1 MKKLL
6 LLGLIAGLVLG
17 FYLVGEQWLLPETY
31 QALYQQDPIQ
41 TAGLFF
47 TVYVLVAAL
56 SIPGAALM
64 TLIAGAI
71 FGLSQGLLIASFASS
86 IGATLAFLMS
96 RLLLK
101 DWVQN
106 KFAAHLKTI
115 NDGIEKD
122 GPFFLF
128 TLRLIPVVPFF
139 AINLLM
145 GLMPISTWRFYWVSQ
160 LGMLAGTAVYVNA
173 GAEFAALLAQGSAQG
188 SGQDSGFSLAG
199 IMTPGLLGALVLLAV
214 FPWLARG
221 LMNGMQARRALLK
234 RANGRAKPKKFDD
247 NLIVIGGGAAG
258 LVSSI
263 IGSAVKAKVTL
274 IEKHK
279 MGGDCLNTGC
289 VPSKALIHAA
299 KVAHDATQG
308 FKSGLLVGPDSANDI
323 KPSINFEQVMKHV
336 HGSIKAIEPHDS
348 IERYE
353 GFGVSCATGQATI
366 ISPWEVEIEHVSESG
381 LVTREIRSAANIII
395 ATGGRPRIPTIEGL
409 DQVNYFTSDT
419 LWQITELPKRLLILG
434 AGPIGCELGQ
444 AFARLGSQ
452 VSMVDKGQ
460 FLMPREDEDVSQ
472 LVADAM
478 VAEGVNHIPGR
489 SITKLESYSD
499 HHLAILDNG
508 DEIKFDS
515 LLLAIGREGNTEN
528 LGLENV
534 GLATDANGFVAVDE
548 YLQTECP
555 TVYACGDVIG
565 GYQFT
570 HVSAHEAWFA
580 AVNSLFGRFK
590 RFKAD
595 YRVIPWATFTSP
607 EVARVGISEKE
618 AKIQNIPYESTQ
630 YGLDDLDR
638 AITDDAASGFVRVL
652 TVPGKDKILGATIV
666 GPRADDLIATF
677 VIGMKH
683 GLGLNKVLGTIH
695 AYPTYMEANKF
706 VAGQW
711 KRKQVSERLLAWLG
725 KFHHR
730 KIK

>member
-6 LLGLIAGLVLG
+6 LLVIIAGLLLG
-17 FYLVGEQWLLPETY
+17 FYVLGEQWLLPETY
-31 QALYQQDPIQ
+31 QALYQQDPVQ

-47 TVYVLVAAL
+47 IIYLLVAAL

-64 TLIAGAI
+64 TLIAGAV
-71 FGLSQGLLIASFASS
+71 FGLAQGLLIASFASS
-86 IGATLAFLMS
+86 LGATLAFLMS

-106 KFAAHLKTI
+106 KFSSYLKTI

-122 GPFFLF
+122 GPFYLF

-145 GLMPISTWRFYWVSQ
+145 GLMPITAWRFYWVSQ

-173 GAEFAALLAQGSAQG
+173 GAEFAAVI
-188 SGQDSGFSLAG
+188 GQQEGFSVTG
-199 IMTPGLLGALVLLAV
+199 IMTPGLLGALVLLAI
-214 FPWLARG
+214 FPWLTRALINQVQG
-221 LMNGMQARRALLK
+221 RRALMK
-234 RANGRAKPKKFDD
+234 RAKGRAKPKKFDD

-299 KVAHDATQG
+299 KIAHDTQQG
-308 FKSGLLVGPDSANDI
+308 FKSGLLINDQASSQPQVDF
-323 KPSINFEQVMKHV
+323 KQVMKHV
-336 HGSIKAIEPHDS
+336 HDSIKAIEPHDS

-353 GFGVSCATGQATI
+353 GLGVACATGQAKI
-366 ISPWEVEIEHVSESG
+366 ISPWEVEIQHSDGRV
-381 LVTREIRSAANIII
+381 EIRSAANIII
-395 ATGGRPRIPTIEGL
+395 ATGGRPRLPEIPGL
-409 DQVNYFTSDT
+409 EQVCYYTSDT
-419 LWQITELPKRLLILG
+419 LWQMTELPKRLLVLG

-444 AFARLGSQ
+444 AFARLGSD
-452 VSMVDKGQ
+452 VTIVDKGS

-472 LVADAM
+472 LVAETM
-478 VAEGVNHIPGR
+478 KREGVKHVPKS
-489 SITKLESYSD
+489 SITRLETAAD
-499 HHLAILDNG
+499 HHIAVLDNG
-508 DEIKFDS
+508 ETIEFDA
-515 LLLAIGREGNTEN
+515 LLLAVGREGNTEN
-528 LGLENV
+528 LGLDNV
-534 GLATDANGFVAVDE
+534 DLGSDDNGFIAVNE
-548 YLQTECP
+548 YLQTDCP
-555 TVYACGDVIG
+555 TIYACGDVIG

-580 AVNSLFGRFK
+580 SVNSLFGRFK

-618 AKIQNIPYESTQ
+618 AKIQNIPHESTQ

-638 AITDDAASGFVRVL
+638 AITDDAAVGFVRVL

-666 GPRADDLIATF
+666 GPRADDLIAIF

-711 KRKQVSERLLAWLG
+711 KRKQVSPRLLAWLG
-725 KFHHR
+725 KFHNIT
-730 KIK
+730 IKEKTEAG

>member
-1 MKKLL
+1 MKKIL
-6 LLGLIAGLVLG
+6 LLGLIVGLVFG

-31 QALYQQDPIQ
+31 QALYKEDPLQ
-41 TAGLFF
+41 TAGIFF
-47 TVYVLVAAL
+47 TVYALVAAL

-64 TLIAGAI
+64 TLISGAI

-86 IGATLAFLMS
+86 IGATFAFLMS

-101 DWVQN
+101 DWVQS
-106 KFAAHLKTI
+106 KFSTYLKTI
-115 NDGIEKD
+115 NEGIKKD

-128 TLRLIPVVPFF
+128 TLRLIPVIPFF

-145 GLMPISTWRFYWVSQ
+145 GLMPISAWRFYWVSQ

-173 GAEFAALLAQGSAQG
+173 GAEFAAVI
-188 SGQDSGFSLAG
+188 GQDAGFSLAG
-199 IMTPGLLGALVLLAV
+199 IMTPGLLGALILLAI
-214 FPWLARG
+214 FPWVVRSVV
-221 LMNGMQARRALLK
+221 NRVQAKRALAQ
-234 RANGRAKPKKFDD
+234 RAKGRAKPKKFDD

-274 IEKHK
+274 IEKHQ

-289 VPSKALIHAA
+289 VPSKAIIHAA
-299 KVAHDATQG
+299 KIAHENKKGHST
-308 FKSGLLVGPDSANDI
+308 GLLSGAPANIDF
-323 KPSINFEQVMKHV
+323 SQVMKHV

-353 GFGVSCATGQATI
+353 SLGVSCATGHAKI
-366 ISPWEVEIEHVSESG
+366 ISPWEVEIQHISESG
-381 LVTREIRSAANIII
+381 DVKTEVRSAANIII
-395 ATGGRPRIPTIEGL
+395 ATGGRPRIPQIPGL
-409 DQVNYFTSDT
+409 DQVTYYTSDT

-452 VSMVDKGQ
+452 VTMVDKGQ

-478 VAEGVNHIPGR
+478 VAEGVNHIPDR
-489 SITKLESYSD
+489 SISKLKISSGVNAAE
-499 HHLAILDNG
+499 LDNG
-508 DEIKFDS
+508 DLVEFDA

-534 GLATDANGFVAVDE
+534 GLVTDNNGFLAVDE

-555 TVYACGDVIG
+555 TIYACGDVIG

-580 AVNSLFGRFK
+580 SVNSLFGRFK

-607 EVARVGISEKE
+607 EVARVGISEKD

-638 AITDDAASGFVRVL
+638 AITDDAARGFVRVL

-711 KRKQVSERLLAWLG
+711 KRKHVSARLLALVEWYNHKNL
-725 KFHHR
+725 
-730 KIK
+730 

>member
-6 LLGLIAGLVLG
+6 LLVSIVILFAA
-17 FYLVGEQWLLPETY
+17 FYLLGGQQWLQPATY
-31 QALYQQDPIQ
+31 QALYQQNPIL
-41 TAGLFF
+41 TAAIFF
-47 TVYVLVAAL
+47 GIYILVTAL
-56 SIPGAALM
+56 SIPGAVLM
-64 TLIAGAI
+64 TLIGGAV
-71 FGLSQGLLIASFASS
+71 FGLSQGLLLISFAST
-86 IGATLAFLMS
+86 IGATLAFLIS

-101 DWVQN
+101 DWVQH
-106 KFAAHLKTI
+106 KFSSYLKTI
-115 NDGIEKD
+115 NSGIEKD
-122 GPFFLF
+122 GSFYLF

-139 AINLLM
+139 VINLLM
-145 GLMPISTWRFYWVSQ
+145 GLMPISAWRFYWVSQ

-173 GAEFAALLAQGSAQG
+173 GAELGEVISSEG
-188 SGQDSGFSLAG
+188 GFSLAG
-199 IMTPGLLGALVLLAV
+199 IMTPGLLGALVLLAI
-214 FPWLARG
+214 FPWFARSV
-221 LMNGMQARRALLK
+221 LTRMQVKRSLLK
-234 RANGRAKPKKFDD
+234 RAKGRVKPKKFDD

-263 IGSAVKAKVTL
+263 IGTAVKAKVTL

-289 VPSKALIHAA
+289 VPSKAIIHAA
-299 KVAHDATQG
+299 KIVHENKQGHD
-308 FKSGLLVGPDSANDI
+308 SGLLCGEPA
-323 KPSINFEQVMKHV
+323 SIDFKQVMAHV
-336 HGSIKAIEPHDS
+336 HDSIKAIEPHDS
-348 IERYE
+348 IERFE
-353 GFGVSCATGQATI
+353 GLGVSCATGEAKI
-366 ISPWEVEIEHVSESG
+366 LSPWEVEIQHASG
-381 LVTREIRSAANIII
+381 EIEVRSAANIII
-395 ATGGRPRIPTIEGL
+395 ATGGRPRIPKIPDL
-409 DQVNYFTSDT
+409 DQITYYTSDT

-444 AFARLGSQ
+444 AFARLGAQ
-452 VSMVDKGQ
+452 VSIVDKGQ

-472 LVADAM
+472 LVAEAM
-478 VAEGVNHIPGR
+478 LAEGVIHISGR
-489 SITKLESYSD
+489 SVSKFESSNNC
-499 HHLAILDNG
+499 HLAILDNG
-508 DEIKFDS
+508 EKVEFDA
-515 LLLAIGREGNTEN
+515 LLLAIGREGNTSN
-528 LGLENV
+528 LGLDNV
-534 GLATDANGFVAVDE
+534 DLVADSSGFLPVDE

-555 TVYACGDVIG
+555 TIYACGDVIG

-580 AVNSLFGRFK
+580 SVNSLFGRFK

-638 AITDDAASGFVRVL
+638 AITDGAATGFVRVL
-652 TVPGKDKILGATIV
+652 TVPGKDKILGATVV

-706 VAGQW
+706 VAGEW
-711 KRKQVSERLLAWLG
+711 KRKQVSARLLAWLG
-725 KFHHR
+725 KFHSR
-730 KIK
+730 TVK

>member
-6 LLGLIAGLVLG
+6 LLGLIVGLVFG
-17 FYLVGEQWLLPETY
+17 FYVMGEQWLLPETY
-31 QALYQQDPIQ
+31 QALYQQDPLQ
-41 TAGLFF
+41 TAGIFF
-47 TVYVLVAAL
+47 IVYLLVAAL

-64 TLIAGAI
+64 TLISGAI

-86 IGATLAFLMS
+86 IGATLAFIMS

-101 DWVQN
+101 DWVQS
-106 KFAAHLKTI
+106 KFSMHLKTI

-128 TLRLIPVVPFF
+128 TLRLIPIVPFF

-145 GLMPISTWRFYWVSQ
+145 GLMPISAWRFYWVSQ

-173 GAEFAALLAQGSAQG
+173 GAEFAAVV
-188 SGQDSGFSLAG
+188 GQDTGFSLAG
-199 IMTPGLLGALVLLAV
+199 IMTPGLLGALILLAI
-214 FPWLARG
+214 FPWIVRAVVNRI
-221 LMNGMQARRALLK
+221 QAKRALTT
-234 RANGRAKPKKFDD
+234 RAKGRTKPKKFDD

-289 VPSKALIHAA
+289 VPSKAIIHAA
-299 KVAHDATQG
+299 KIVHENKKGHNT
-308 FKSGLLVGPDSANDI
+308 GLLRG
-323 KPSINFEQVMKHV
+323 KPASIDFNKVMSHV

-353 GFGVSCATGQATI
+353 SFGVSCATGQAKI
-366 ISPWEVEIEHVSESG
+366 ISPWEVEIQHVSESG
-381 LVTREIRSAANIII
+381 AITTEIRSAANIII
-395 ATGGRPRIPTIEGL
+395 ATGGRPRIPQILGL
-409 DQVNYFTSDT
+409 DQVTYYTSDT

-452 VSMVDKGQ
+452 VTMVDKGQ

-472 LVADAM
+472 LVAAAM
-478 VAEGVNHIPGR
+478 AEEGVNHIPDR
-489 SITKLESYSD
+489 SISQLKSSKRCYV
-499 HHLAILDNG
+499 AQLDNG
-508 DEIKFDS
+508 DDIEFDV

-528 LGLENV
+528 LGLDNV
-534 GLATDANGFVAVDE
+534 DLKTDNNGFLAVDE

-555 TVYACGDVIG
+555 TIYACGDVIG

-580 AVNSLFGRFK
+580 SVNSLFGRIK

-607 EVARVGISEKE
+607 EVARVGLSEKD
-618 AKIQNIPYESTQ
+618 AKLQNIPYESTQ

-638 AITDDAASGFVRVL
+638 AITDDAATGFVRVL
-652 TVPGKDKILGATIV
+652 TVPGKDKILGATVV
-666 GPRADDLIATF
+666 GARADDLIATF

-683 GLGLNKVLGTIH
+683 GLGLNKVLATIH

-711 KRKQVSERLLAWLG
+711 KRKQVSAKLLALVAWYN
-725 KFHHR
+725 R
-730 KIK
+730 KNL

>member
-6 LLGLIAGLVLG
+6 LLGLIVGLVFG
-17 FYLVGEQWLLPETY
+17 FYWVGEQWLLPETY
-31 QALYQQDPIQ
+31 QALYQEDPVQ
-41 TAGLFF
+41 TAGIFF
-47 TVYVLVAAL
+47 IVYALVAAL

-64 TLIAGAI
+64 TLISGAI
-71 FGLSQGLLIASFASS
+71 FGLGPGLLIASFASS

-101 DWVQN
+101 DWVQS
-106 KFAAHLKTI
+106 KFSTYLKTI
-115 NDGIEKD
+115 NEGVEKD

-128 TLRLIPVVPFF
+128 TLRLIPLIPFF

-145 GLMPISTWRFYWVSQ
+145 GLMPISAWRFYWVSQ

-173 GAEFAALLAQGSAQG
+173 GAEFADLITQGSAQN
-188 SGQDSGFSLAG
+188 SGFSLAG
-199 IMTPGLLGALVLLAV
+199 IMTPGLLGALVLLAI
-214 FPWLARG
+214 FPWLARSV
-221 LMNGMQARRALLK
+221 MNRIQAKRALTK
-234 RANGRAKPKKFDD
+234 RAKGRAKPKKFDD

-289 VPSKALIHAA
+289 VPSKAIIHAA
-299 KVAHDATQG
+299 KIVHENK
-308 FKSGLLVGPDSANDI
+308 KSHSTGLLLGEPASVDFQ
-323 KPSINFEQVMKHV
+323 KVMTHV
-336 HGSIKAIEPHDS
+336 HDSIKAIEPHDS
-348 IERYE
+348 VERYE
-353 GFGVSCATGQATI
+353 GLGVSCATGQAKI
-366 ISPWEVEIEHVSESG
+366 ISPWEVEIQHASG
-381 LVTREIRSAANIII
+381 AVEIRSAANIII
-395 ATGGRPRIPTIEGL
+395 ATGGRPRIPKIPGL
-409 DQVNYFTSDT
+409 DQVTYYTSDT
-419 LWQITELPKRLLILG
+419 LWQITALPKRLLILG

-452 VSMVDKGQ
+452 VTMVDKGQ

-478 VAEGVNHIPGR
+478 VAEGVNHVPGR
-489 SITKLESYSD
+489 SISKFEPSNSG
-499 HHLAILDNG
+499 HSAVLDNG
-508 DEIKFDS
+508 DAIEFDA
-515 LLLAIGREGNTEN
+515 LLLAIGREGNTEH

-534 GLATDANGFVAVDE
+534 DLVTDNNGFLAVDE

-555 TVYACGDVIG
+555 TIYACGDVIG

-618 AKIQNIPYESTQ
+618 AKMQNIPYESTQ

-638 AITDDAASGFVRVL
+638 AITDDAATGFVRVL

-711 KRKQVSERLLAWLG
+711 KRKQVSVKLLALVAWYN
-725 KFHHR
+725 R
-730 KIK
+730 KNL

>member
-6 LLGLIAGLVLG
+6 LLGLIVGLVFG
-17 FYLVGEQWLLPETY
+17 FYVMGEQWLLPETY
-31 QALYQQDPIQ
+31 QALYQQDPLQ
-41 TAGLFF
+41 TAGIFF
-47 TVYVLVAAL
+47 IVYLLVAAL

-64 TLIAGAI
+64 TLISGAI

-86 IGATLAFLMS
+86 IGATLAFIMS

-101 DWVQN
+101 DWVQS
-106 KFAAHLKTI
+106 KFSMHLKTI

-128 TLRLIPVVPFF
+128 TLRLIPIVPFF

-145 GLMPISTWRFYWVSQ
+145 GLMPISAWRFYWVSQ

-173 GAEFAALLAQGSAQG
+173 GAEFAAVV
-188 SGQDSGFSLAG
+188 GQDTGFSLAG
-199 IMTPGLLGALVLLAV
+199 IMTPGLLGALILLAI
-214 FPWLARG
+214 FPWIVRAVVNRI
-221 LMNGMQARRALLK
+221 QAKRALTT
-234 RANGRAKPKKFDD
+234 RAKGRTKPKKFDD

-289 VPSKALIHAA
+289 VPSKAIIHAA
-299 KVAHDATQG
+299 KIVHENKKGHNT
-308 FKSGLLVGPDSANDI
+308 GLLRG
-323 KPSINFEQVMKHV
+323 KPASIDFNKVMSHV

-353 GFGVSCATGQATI
+353 SFGVSCATGQAKI
-366 ISPWEVEIEHVSESG
+366 ISPWEVEIQHVSESG
-381 LVTREIRSAANIII
+381 AITTEIRSAANIII
-395 ATGGRPRIPTIEGL
+395 ATGGRPRIPQIPGL
-409 DQVNYFTSDT
+409 DKVTYYTSDT
-419 LWQITELPKRLLILG
+419 LWQVTELPKRLLILG

-452 VSMVDKGQ
+452 VTMVDKGQ

-472 LVADAM
+472 LVAAAM

-489 SITKLESYSD
+489 SISQLKSSKRCYV
-499 HHLAILDNG
+499 AQLDNG
-508 DEIKFDS
+508 DAIEFDV

-528 LGLENV
+528 LGLDNV
-534 GLATDANGFVAVDE
+534 DLKTDNNGFLAVDE

-555 TVYACGDVIG
+555 TIYACGDVIG

-580 AVNSLFGRFK
+580 SVNSLFGRIK

-607 EVARVGISEKE
+607 EVARVGLSEKD
-618 AKIQNIPYESTQ
+618 AKLQNIPYESTQ

-638 AITDDAASGFVRVL
+638 AITDDAATGFVRVL
-652 TVPGKDKILGATIV
+652 TVPGKDKILGATVV
-666 GPRADDLIATF
+666 GARADDLIATF

-711 KRKQVSERLLAWLG
+711 KRKQVSAKLLALVAWYN
-725 KFHHR
+725 R
-730 KIK
+730 KNL

>member
-6 LLGLIAGLVLG
+6 LLALIAGLVLG
-17 FYLVGEQWLLPETY
+17 FYFLGEQWLLPETY
-31 QALYQQDPIQ
+31 QALYQKDPIQ
-41 TAGLFF
+41 TAGVFF
-47 TVYVLVAAL
+47 IMYVLVAAL

-71 FGLSQGLLIASFASS
+71 FGLGQGLLIASFASS

-106 KFAAHLKTI
+106 KFAMHLKTI
-115 NDGIEKD
+115 NEGIEKD

-128 TLRLIPVVPFF
+128 TLRLIPLVPFF

-145 GLMPISTWRFYWVSQ
+145 GLMPITAWRFYWVSQ

-173 GAEFAALLAQGSAQG
+173 GAEFASLI
-188 SGQDSGFSLAG
+188 GQAGGFSLAG
-199 IMTPGLLGALVLLAV
+199 IMTPGLLVALVLLAI
-214 FPWLARG
+214 FPWITRSIL
-221 LMNGMQARRALLK
+221 NQIQAHRALLV
-234 RANGRAKPKKFDD
+234 RAKGRAKPKKFDD

-299 KVAHDATQG
+299 KVVHDAQQG
-308 FKSGLLVGPDSANDI
+308 FKSGILVGTDLVHDS
-323 KPSINFEQVMKHV
+323 KPGINFEQVMKHV

-348 IERYE
+348 IERFE
-353 GFGVSCATGQATI
+353 GLGVSCATGEAKI
-366 ISPWEVEIEHVSESG
+366 ISPWEVEIQHVSESG
-381 LVTREIRSAANIII
+381 LLTTEIRSAANIII
-395 ATGGRPRIPTIEGL
+395 ATGGRPLIPAIEGL
-409 DQVNYFTSDT
+409 DQVTYFTSDT
-419 LWQITELPKRLLILG
+419 LWQISELPKRLLVLG

-452 VSMVDKGQ
+452 VSIVDKGQ

-478 VAEGVNHIPGR
+478 VAEGINHLPGR
-489 SITKLESYSD
+489 SITQFESSD
-499 HHLAILDNG
+499 GLNVAILDNG
-508 DEIKFDS
+508 EKVEFDA
-515 LLLAIGREGNTEN
+515 LLLAIGREGNTAN

-534 GLATDANGFVAVDE
+534 DLVADNNGFLPVDE

-555 TVYACGDVIG
+555 TIYACGDVIG

-580 AVNSLFGRFK
+580 SVNSLFGRFK

-638 AITDDAASGFVRVL
+638 AITDDAAVGFVRVL

-706 VAGQW
+706 VSGQW
-711 KRKQVSERLLAWLG
+711 KRKQVSARLLALVAWYNSKNL
-725 KFHHR
+725 
-730 KIK
+730 

>member
-6 LLGLIAGLVLG
+6 LLGLIVGLVFG
-17 FYLVGEQWLLPETY
+17 FYVMGEQWLLPETY
-31 QALYQQDPIQ
+31 QALYQQDPLQ
-41 TAGLFF
+41 TAGIFF
-47 TVYVLVAAL
+47 IVYLLVAAL

-64 TLIAGAI
+64 TLISGAI

-86 IGATLAFLMS
+86 IGATLAFIMS

-101 DWVQN
+101 DWVQS
-106 KFAAHLKTI
+106 KFSMHLKTI
-115 NDGIEKD
+115 NDGIKKD

-128 TLRLIPVVPFF
+128 TLRLIPIVPFF

-145 GLMPISTWRFYWVSQ
+145 GLMPISAWRFYWVSQ

-173 GAEFAALLAQGSAQG
+173 GAEFAAVV
-188 SGQDSGFSLAG
+188 GQDTGFSLAG
-199 IMTPGLLGALVLLAV
+199 IMTPGLLGALILLAI
-214 FPWLARG
+214 FPWIV
-221 LMNGMQARRALLK
+221 RALVNGIQAK
-234 RANGRAKPKKFDD
+234 RALTTRAKGRTKPKKFDD

-289 VPSKALIHAA
+289 VPSKAIIHAA
-299 KVAHDATQG
+299 KIVHENKKGHNT
-308 FKSGLLVGPDSANDI
+308 GLFRG
-323 KPSINFEQVMKHV
+323 KPASIDFNKVMTHV

-353 GFGVSCATGQATI
+353 SFGVSCATGQAKI
-366 ISPWEVEIEHVSESG
+366 ISPWEVEIQHVSESG
-381 LVTREIRSAANIII
+381 AITTEIRSAANIII
-395 ATGGRPRIPTIEGL
+395 ATGGRPRIPQILGL
-409 DQVNYFTSDT
+409 DQVTYYTSDT

-452 VSMVDKGQ
+452 VTMVDKGQ

-472 LVADAM
+472 LVASAM
-478 VAEGVNHIPGR
+478 TAEGVNHISGR
-489 SITKLESYSD
+489 SISQLKSSKRCYV
-499 HHLAILDNG
+499 AQLDNG
-508 DEIKFDS
+508 DAIEFDV

-528 LGLENV
+528 LGLDNV
-534 GLATDANGFVAVDE
+534 DLKTDNNGFLAVDE

-555 TVYACGDVIG
+555 TIYACGDVIG

-580 AVNSLFGRFK
+580 SVNSLFGRIK

-607 EVARVGISEKE
+607 EVARVGLSEKD
-618 AKIQNIPYESTQ
+618 AKLQNIPYESTQ

-638 AITDDAASGFVRVL
+638 AITDDATTGFVRVL
-652 TVPGKDKILGATIV
+652 TVPGKDKILGATVV
-666 GPRADDLIATF
+666 GARADDLIATF

-683 GLGLNKVLGTIH
+683 GLGLNKVLATIH

-711 KRKQVSERLLAWLG
+711 KRKQISAKLLALVAWYN
-725 KFHHR
+725 R
-730 KIK
+730 KNL

>member
-6 LLGLIAGLVLG
+6 LLGLIVALMTGFYVLG
-17 FYLVGEQWLLPETY
+17 GQWLLPETY
-31 QALYQQDPIQ
+31 QALYQSHPLQ

-47 TVYVLVAAL
+47 VIYVLVTAL

-64 TLIAGAI
+64 TLIAGAV
-71 FGLSQGLLIASFASS
+71 FGLGQGLLIVSFASS
-86 IGATLAFLMS
+86 LGATLAFIMS

-101 DWVQN
+101 DWVQS
-106 KFAAHLKTI
+106 KFSNYLKTI
-115 NDGIEKD
+115 NIGIEKD
-122 GPFFLF
+122 GPFYLF
-128 TLRLIPVVPFF
+128 TLRLIPVIPFF

-145 GLMPISTWRFYWVSQ
+145 GLMPISAWRFYWVSQ

-173 GAEFAALLAQGSAQG
+173 GAELGEVIVNG
-188 SGQDSGFSLAG
+188 DGFSLAG
-199 IMTPGLLGALVLLAV
+199 IMTPGLLGALVLLAI
-214 FPWLARG
+214 FPWIARAVMG
-221 LMNGMQARRALLK
+221 KLQAKRALQK
-234 RANGRAKPKKFDD
+234 RSNGRVKPKSFDD

-289 VPSKALIHAA
+289 VPSKAIIHAA
-299 KVAHDATQG
+299 KIAHENSQG
-308 FKSGLLVGPDSANDI
+308 HKNGLLRGEQANVD
-323 KPSINFEQVMKHV
+323 FTQVMDHV
-336 HGSIKAIEPHDS
+336 HNSIKAIEPHDS

-353 GFGVSCATGQATI
+353 SLGVSCATGEAKI
-366 ISPWEVEIEHVSESG
+366 ISPWEVEIQHADGQVEV
-381 LVTREIRSAANIII
+381 RSAANIII
-395 ATGGRPRIPTIEGL
+395 ATGGRPRIPNIPGL
-409 DQVNYFTSDT
+409 DDVRYYTSDT
-419 LWQITELPKRLLILG
+419 LWQLTELPKRLLILG

-444 AFARLGSQ
+444 AFARLDSQ
-452 VSMVDKGQ
+452 VSIVDKGQ
-460 FLMPREDEDVSQ
+460 FLMPREDEDISTM
-472 LVADAM
+472 VAEAM

-489 SITKLESYSD
+489 SINQLKAVGD
-499 HHLAILDNG
+499 HYVAILSDSDNG
-508 DEIKFDS
+508 DTTEEIEFDA
-515 LLLAIGREGNTEN
+515 LLLAIGREGNTKN

-534 GLATDANGFVAVDE
+534 GLEVDRNGFLAVDE

-555 TVYACGDVIG
+555 TIYACGDVIG

-580 AVNSLFGRFK
+580 SVNSLFGRFK

-607 EVARVGISEKE
+607 EVARVGLSEKE
-618 AKIQNIPYESTQ
+618 AKEQNIPYESTQ
-630 YGLDDLDR
+630 YELDDLDR
-638 AITDDAASGFVRVL
+638 AIVDDSAFGFVRVL

-666 GPRADDLIATF
+666 GARADDLIATF

-683 GLGLNKVLGTIH
+683 NLGLNKILGTIH

-711 KRKQVSERLLAWLG
+711 KRKQVAEKILALLDWYN
-725 KFHHR
+725 R
-730 KIK
+730 KNR